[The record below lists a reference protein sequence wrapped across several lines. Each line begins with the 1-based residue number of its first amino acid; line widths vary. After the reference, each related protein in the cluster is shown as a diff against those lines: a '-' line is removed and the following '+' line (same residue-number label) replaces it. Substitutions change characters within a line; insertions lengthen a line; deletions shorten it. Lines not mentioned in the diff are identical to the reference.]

1 MERYKHVK
9 SVLTQNKSKLKLLV
23 NYVLEKETVTG
34 DNAMRVIHGEKP
46 IEKDVD
52 EDALNREKE
61 LSDAYFILSLV
72 DNYSLHD
79 GHVVER
85 VKSEEITHFIH
96 LSLKEMENEAMELV
110 EKGENEDIEKMLKEM
125 EKMRGFSTNDTK
137 RLHEIYGLLLYE
149 HSLDT
154 INVQEVLDKV
164 KKENNL

>member
-9 SVLTQNKSKLKLLV
+9 SVLTQNKSKLKLLI

-52 EDALNREKE
+52 EDALNKEKE
-61 LSDAYFILSLV
+61 LSNAYFILSLV

-85 VKSEEITHFIH
+85 VKSEEINQFIQ
-96 LSLKEMENEAMELV
+96 LSLKEVENELV
-110 EKGENEDIEKMLKEM
+110 ELVERGENEDIEKMMKQM
-125 EKMRGFSTNDTK
+125 EKMRGFTTNDTK
-137 RLHEIYGLLLYE
+137 QLYETYALLLYE